1 MQSGKFMETNNLNNT
16 DNEHDITIAH
26 PSYEVNQTFMSLGF
40 RETVISNNQPEDRN
54 FYILSGKDISIH
66 KENVFKYEDKTII
79 LHEQDRILLKV
90 NDRWDKNRIVSFITN
105 KEQPKELYQEI
116 KQTLKNYIEFQR
128 EAIYGII
135 TAWIIATYFHRCFHA
150 FPFLFIYGKKQ
161 SGKSRLLDLLER
173 LSFNAIKVKGVSIA
187 SLADSIDGIR
197 GTFLNDQAEE
207 LSNKKNTEILGILAD
222 SYTIGGGKRRI
233 VNTSNKG
240 RRIMEFETF
249 GPKAFAS
256 IKELD
261 SDLKDRCI
269 EITMLRAIR
278 EYPYPD
284 AYLTMWGDL
293 RDKLY
298 KLLLIRWQ
306 EVKELYKDTGKD
318 VSHRTRELWKPIET
332 ILRLEDVPGEEM
344 NDIKGFFLES
354 MQETQNDLSEYEIKL
369 FETLKELLQGKDKAI
384 LTVTDIAERLKSNYT
399 AMNDKEKRGIQTW
412 IGKTLNQLSLY
423 TRHVGK
429 KDGRK
434 AYEFSCEHIENV
446 YQRYKTDTTSGD
458 YGETCGLSH
467 KSLSNNI
474 LVDLETKIDEMA
486 GDTGIPE
493 REIEI

>member
-1 MQSGKFMETNNLNNT
+1 METNNINNT
-16 DNEHDITIAH
+16 QNEHDIIIAH
-26 PSYEVNQTFMSLGF
+26 PSYEVNQTFLSLGF
-40 RETVISNNQPEDRN
+40 RETVLSNNQPEDRN
-54 FYILSGKDISIH
+54 FYVISRKDISIH
-66 KENVFKYEDKTII
+66 KDTVFKYEDKTII
-79 LHEQDRILLKV
+79 FHEQDRILLRI
-90 NDRWDKNRIVSFITN
+90 NDKWDKSKILGFIKN
-105 KEQPKELYQEI
+105 PAPQKGLYQEM
-116 KQTLKNYIEFQR
+116 KHTLKNYIEFQK

-161 SGKSRLLDLLER
+161 SGKSRFLDLLER
-173 LSFNAIKVKGVSIA
+173 LSFNAIKVKGVSVA
-187 SLADSIDGIR
+187 SLADSIDGVR

-207 LSNKKNTEILGILAD
+207 LSDKKNTGILGILTD

-233 VNTSNKG
+233 VNTSNNG
-240 RRIMEFETF
+240 RRILEFETY

-256 IKELD
+256 IKEID

-269 EITMLRAIR
+269 EITMLRAIK

-284 AYLTMWGDL
+284 AYLTIWGDL

-298 KLLLIRWQ
+298 KLLLTKWHAVR
-306 EVKELYKDTGKD
+306 ELYQDTGKD
-318 VSHRTRELWKPIET
+318 VYHRVKELWRPLEA
-332 ILRLEDVPGEEM
+332 ILRLEDVSWEEM
-344 NDIKGFFLES
+344 KEIKDFFLES
-354 MQETQNDLSEYEIKL
+354 MQETQNELSEYEIKL
-369 FETLKELLQGKDKAI
+369 FETLKEILKGKDKGI
-384 LTVTDIAERLKSNYT
+384 LTVTDIAEKLKADYA

-423 TRHVGK
+423 TRHAGK

-458 YGETCGLSH
+458 HGETCGSSH
-467 KSLSNNI
+467 KPLSNDT
-474 LVDLETKIDEMA
+474 LVDMETKTEEMID
-486 GDTGIPE
+486 DTCIPE